1 LGSRRRERIPPE
13 VLDVL
18 DVFLVGFEFLDQA
31 VVVMVG
37 VVAEWLIAFQ
47 DDHRGTVGV
56 ELLEVVTGALD
67 RLHRRAHRW
76 GPIDTAWR

>member
-1 LGSRRRERIPPE
+1 LLSALWDPAAVSGSPPE

-67 RLHRRAHRW
+67 RLHRRRIVGGH
-76 GPIDTAWR
+76 